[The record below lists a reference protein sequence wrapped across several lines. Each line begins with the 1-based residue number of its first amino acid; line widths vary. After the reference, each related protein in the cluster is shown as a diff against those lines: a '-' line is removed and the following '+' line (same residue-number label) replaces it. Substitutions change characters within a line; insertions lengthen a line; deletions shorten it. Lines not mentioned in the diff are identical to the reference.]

1 MASHQFLSM
10 KNFLWQS
17 ESLEKSKLDGK
28 WHVLIEVLYVRAFR
42 TERCTGDMLKR
53 TVKKY

>member
-10 KNFLWQS
+10 KNFHWQS

-28 WHVLIEVLYVRAFR
+28 WHVLIEVLYVKAFR

>member
-28 WHVLIEVLYVRAFR
+28 RHVLIEVLYVKAFC
-42 TERCTGDMLKR
+42 TERCMGDKLIL
-53 TVKKY
+53 TVEKY

>member
-17 ESLEKSKLDGK
+17 ESLEKSKLD
-28 WHVLIEVLYVRAFR
+28 VLIEVLYVKAFR